1 MRSAERELA
10 EMERKKLAA
19 DAMSTSSARPRSSAE
34 LNKERMVELTHQIG
48 LEAKRLA
55 VSRGQLS
62 KLKVASGPS
71 ITPTV
76 LPLKGTSVSKE
87 VAVKKA
93 VVPSAH
99 SHISNTTSTAIM
111 GRPTS
116 STLPEGLLPELC
128 KYVLNSYLLIFVYH
142 TTLSE
147 SNLCLRLCFIKF
159 ATGTFLYQHIMKCH
173 KMT

>member
-19 DAMSTSSARPRSSAE
+19 DAMSTTSARPRSNAE

-62 KLKVASGPS
+62 KLKVAGPTTSSAPAPSKGPS
-71 ITPTV
+71 T
-76 LPLKGTSVSKE
+76 KD
-87 VAVKKA
+87 AVKKA
-93 VVPSAH
+93 PAPAGHAHASSAA
-99 SHISNTTSTAIM
+99 SASVM

-128 KYVLNSYLLIFVYH
+128 KYACVLS
-142 TTLSE
+142 
-147 SNLCLRLCFIKF
+147 
-159 ATGTFLYQHIMKCH
+159 FLEI
-173 KMT
+173 

>member
-1 MRSAERELA
+1 MFHIRCELLMRSAERELA

-19 DAMSTSSARPRSSAE
+19 DAMSASSTRPRSSAE

-62 KLKVASGPS
+62 KLKVPS
-71 ITPTV
+71 NNNLVQTTLPT
-76 LPLKGTSVSKE
+76 KGTNSN
-87 VAVKKA
+87 VAKDFPKKSTA
-93 VVPSAH
+93 PSAH
-99 SHISNTTSTAIM
+99 SHTSSTTSTAVM

-128 KYVLNSYLLIFVYH
+128 K
-142 TTLSE
+142 
-147 SNLCLRLCFIKF
+147 
-159 ATGTFLYQHIMKCH
+159 
-173 KMT
+173 

>member
-1 MRSAERELA
+1 MSCLCFRCELLMRSAERELA

-19 DAMSTSSARPRSSAE
+19 DAMSTTSARPRSNAE

-62 KLKVASGPS
+62 KLKVAGPTTSSAPAPSKGPS
-71 ITPTV
+71 T
-76 LPLKGTSVSKE
+76 KD
-87 VAVKKA
+87 AVKKA
-93 VVPSAH
+93 PAPAGHAHASSAA
-99 SHISNTTSTAIM
+99 SASVM

-128 KYVLNSYLLIFVYH
+128 KYACVLS
-142 TTLSE
+142 
-147 SNLCLRLCFIKF
+147 
-159 ATGTFLYQHIMKCH
+159 FLEI
-173 KMT
+173 

>member
-19 DAMSTSSARPRSSAE
+19 DAMSTTSARPRSNAE

-62 KLKVASGPS
+62 KLKVAGPTTSSTPAPSKGPS
-71 ITPTV
+71 T
-76 LPLKGTSVSKE
+76 KD
-87 VAVKKA
+87 AVKKA
-93 VVPSAH
+93 PAPAGHAHASSAA
-99 SHISNTTSTAIM
+99 SASVM

-128 KYVLNSYLLIFVYH
+128 KYACVLS
-142 TTLSE
+142 
-147 SNLCLRLCFIKF
+147 
-159 ATGTFLYQHIMKCH
+159 FLKI
-173 KMT
+173 

>member
-19 DAMSTSSARPRSSAE
+19 DAMSTTSARPRSNAE

-62 KLKVASGPS
+62 KLKVAGPTASSAPAPAKGPS
-71 ITPTV
+71 T
-76 LPLKGTSVSKE
+76 KD
-87 VAVKKA
+87 AVKKA
-93 VVPSAH
+93 PAPAGHAHASSAA
-99 SHISNTTSTAIM
+99 SASVM

-128 KYVLNSYLLIFVYH
+128 KYVCILSFLEINANIVRILAQLSLQHKYLY
-142 TTLSE
+142 
-147 SNLCLRLCFIKF
+147 
-159 ATGTFLYQHIMKCH
+159 
-173 KMT
+173 

>member
-19 DAMSTSSARPRSSAE
+19 DAMSTTSARPRSNAE

-62 KLKVASGPS
+62 KLKVAGPTAS
-71 ITPTV
+71 SVPAPAKGPT
-76 LPLKGTSVSKE
+76 SKD
-87 VAVKKA
+87 AAKKA
-93 VVPSAH
+93 PAPAGHAHASSAA
-99 SHISNTTSTAIM
+99 SASVM

-128 KYVLNSYLLIFVYH
+128 KYVCIIEHTLLLPALL
-142 TTLSE
+142 LSV
-147 SNLCLRLCFIKF
+147 
-159 ATGTFLYQHIMKCH
+159 
-173 KMT
+173 

>member
-19 DAMSTSSARPRSSAE
+19 DAMSTTSARPRSNAE

-62 KLKVASGPS
+62 KLKVAGPTASSVPAPAKGPS
-71 ITPTV
+71 
-76 LPLKGTSVSKE
+76 SKD
-87 VAVKKA
+87 AAKKA
-93 VVPSAH
+93 PAPAGHAHASSAA
-99 SHISNTTSTAIM
+99 SASVM

-128 KYVLNSYLLIFVYH
+128 KYVCNPSSVN
-142 TTLSE
+142 T
-147 SNLCLRLCFIKF
+147 
-159 ATGTFLYQHIMKCH
+159 
-173 KMT
+173 

>member
-19 DAMSTSSARPRSSAE
+19 DAMSASNSRPRSNAE

-62 KLKVASGPS
+62 KLKVTSNTTLIQTTLPVKGGVNNNISKDIPKKS
-71 ITPTV
+71 IT
-76 LPLKGTSVSKE
+76 
-87 VAVKKA
+87 
-93 VVPSAH
+93 PSAH
-99 SHISNTTSTAIM
+99 SHTSSTTSTAVM

-128 KYVLNSYLLIFVYH
+128 K
-142 TTLSE
+142 
-147 SNLCLRLCFIKF
+147 
-159 ATGTFLYQHIMKCH
+159 
-173 KMT
+173 

>member
-1 MRSAERELA
+1 MLGVDFSNYAHTDWISRCELLMKSAERELA

-19 DAMSTSSARPRSSAE
+19 DAMSASSARPRSSAE

-62 KLKVASGPS
+62 KLRVAGPS
-71 ITPTV
+71 TAAPAV
-76 LPLKGTSVSKE
+76 PAKGVTSKDP
-87 VAVKKA
+87 VKKTA
-93 VVPSAH
+93 VPAGH
-99 SHISNTTSTAIM
+99 SHTSSAASSAIM

-128 KYVLNSYLLIFVYH
+128 K
-142 TTLSE
+142 
-147 SNLCLRLCFIKF
+147 
-159 ATGTFLYQHIMKCH
+159 
-173 KMT
+173 